1 MKKIIAGLI
10 GGVFFAGLFLGTAA
24 ASGDDDY
31 YEHGGYGEYGEHGRY
46 YGNPYYSNGNA
57 RVYNNG
63 YRNHERYEYDDDDY
77 RYRGTGRV
85 YVNPYYNSSYGSGY
99 SNNGY
104 RNHEGYEHGGYRR

>member
-10 GGVFFAGLFLGTAA
+10 GGVFFAGLFLGTSA
-24 ASGDDDY
+24 ASGDDHY
-31 YEHGGYGEYGEHGRY
+31 GYGEYGEHGRY
-46 YGNPYYSNGNA
+46 YNNPYYSNGNA

-85 YVNPYYNSSYGSGY
+85 YGNPYYNSGYYG
-99 SNNGY
+99 NGY
-104 RNHEGYEHGGYRR
+104 RNHEVYEYGGYRR